1 MADRYGGPAALGGL
15 LLGGLISAGMALPA
29 AAQDVRVTDIK
40 AALFLEHSG
49 KLSDDILSRQGAR
62 LVDLPL
68 GTGEFGEPG
77 NLLVFTVT
85 LAGAK
90 NTQPKFAAAI
100 VNIAITGRTGQKR
113 VEKRALEGFVFGES
127 GTLVRPVVIENITC
141 SKVEIEVKTQRSAR
155 KAQLAFTCNEPKPE
169 PKPAAAPR
177 R

>member
-1 MADRYGGPAALGGL
+1 MVGKFYAPAVLAATISGGL
-15 LLGGLISAGMALPA
+15 MVPA
-29 AAQDVRVTDIK
+29 SAQDVRVTDIK
-40 AALFLEHSG
+40 ASLFLEHTG
-49 KLSDDILSRQGAR
+49 RLSDDILSRQGAK
-62 LVDLPL
+62 LIDLPL
-68 GTGEFGEPG
+68 GTGEFGEPA

-127 GTLVRPVVIENITC
+127 GTLTRPVVIENITC
-141 SKVEIEVKTQRSAR
+141 SKVEIEVKTQRSAK
-155 KAQLAFTCNEPKPE
+155 KADLAFTCNEPKPE
-169 PKPAAAPR
+169 PKPASAPAQPR